1 MEIHVVI
8 YTHRCSNSA
17 LTDLMETEKIARI
30 HCAAMDPGGSFP

>member
-8 YTHRCSNSA
+8 CTYRCLNPA

-30 HCAAMDPGGSFP
+30 HCRAMDADDSFP